1 LLAAALWVGRA
12 LSPRVFA
19 GAARL
24 SGKGTM
30 LAAALVP
37 CFALAA
43 LASAVGL
50 APIVGAYAAGLV
62 LEQAHYQPFTARGRP
77 VEELLQPLTS
87 LLVPVFFVVMGMR
100 VDLRAL
106 AHPEI
111 LGLAALLTIAAVA
124 GKQVC
129 GLGGLGAPL
138 DRLTI
143 GIGMIPRGEVGL
155 IFANLGLGLTLHGAP
170 VVDATI
176 YSTIVVMV
184 MATTLVT
191 PPLLKWSLRRRP
203 GAGEALLVSAFPS
216 ETLRS

>member
-1 LLAAALWVGRA
+1 
-12 LSPRVFA
+12 
-19 GAARL
+19 
-24 SGKGTM
+24 
-30 LAAALVP
+30 
-37 CFALAA
+37 
-43 LASAVGL
+43 
-50 APIVGAYAAGLV
+50 
-62 LEQAHYQPFTARGRP
+62 
-77 VEELLQPLTS
+77 
-87 LLVPVFFVVMGMR
+87 MR

-176 YSTIVVMV
+176 YSTIVVMI

-191 PPLLKWSLRRRP
+191 PPLLKWSLRRRS
-203 GAGEALLVSAFPS
+203 GAREARLVPALPS
-216 ETLRS
+216 ESLPS